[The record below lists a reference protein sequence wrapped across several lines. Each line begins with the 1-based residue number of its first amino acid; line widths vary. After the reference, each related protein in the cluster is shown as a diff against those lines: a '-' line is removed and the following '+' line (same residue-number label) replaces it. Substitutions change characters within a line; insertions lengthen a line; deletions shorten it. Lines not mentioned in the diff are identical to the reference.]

1 MHRTFDPPPPPSSTA
16 VARAQLPNLSKRTME
31 RIEKDLQGD
40 EAQSRAR
47 KAHAEIVGKR
57 AM

>member
-1 MHRTFDPPPPPSSTA
+1 MRVRTT
-16 VARAQLPNLSKRTME
+16 QLPNLSKRTLE

-40 EAQSRAR
+40 EAQGRAR

-57 AM
+57 AV

>member
-1 MHRTFDPPPPPSSTA
+1 
-16 VARAQLPNLSKRTME
+16 ME